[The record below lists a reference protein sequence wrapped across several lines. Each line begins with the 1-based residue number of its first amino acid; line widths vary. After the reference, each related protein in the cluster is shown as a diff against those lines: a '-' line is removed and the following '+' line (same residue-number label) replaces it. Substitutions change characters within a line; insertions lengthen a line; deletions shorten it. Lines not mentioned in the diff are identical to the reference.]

1 MASKV
6 QEIFG
11 FVATS
16 NYTSEKVDC
25 EDCIC
30 VSMSCIGLALDKADG
45 TITLEKSNDG
55 TNFTTAVATITV
67 AANSTAYIASETV
80 ATCRFYRAVWAKGAN
95 AAGTLRVMIF
105 AKPNC

>member
-16 NYTSEKVDC
+16 NYSTDMVNC

-30 VSMSCIGLALDKADG
+30 VSMSCVGLALDKADG

-55 TNFTTAVATITV
+55 TNFAVAVAAITV
-67 AANSTAYIASETV
+67 ASNSTAYIAAETV
-80 ATCRFYRAVWAKGAN
+80 ATCRFYRATWAKGAN
-95 AAGTLRVMIF
+95 AAGTIRVMLF

>member
-16 NYTSEKVDC
+16 NYSTDMVNC
-25 EDCIC
+25 EDCISVC
-30 VSMSCIGLALDKADG
+30 ISCIALALDKADG

-55 TNFTTAVATITV
+55 VNFATAATAVTV
-67 AANSTAYIASETV
+67 AANSTAYFAEDEV
-80 ATCRFYRAVWAKGAN
+80 ACARYYRATWAKGAN
-95 AAGTLRVMIF
+95 AAGTIRVILF
-105 AKPNC
+105 GKPNN